1 MICQRCQKEKDE
13 IEFPK
18 RKKEFCKACRN
29 AIAVE
34 KYKGTEK
41 GLSSQERFKRTE
53 KYKQIHR
60 KSNKKRSEAGYY
72 RERYRNNDEFRK
84 KENERRMKHHRDHP
98 EIKKERDKRAI
109 LKNPEKN
116 RARGALR
123 QKICRGTI
131 IKPSCCDRC
140 KMEAKRIEAHHHDY
154 SKPFDVLWLC
164 VECHKIEHGK
174 IIGT

>member
-41 GLSSQERFKRTE
+41 GLSSEERFKRTE
-53 KYKQIHR
+53 NYKQIHR

-72 RERYRNNDEFRK
+72 RELYRNNDEFRK
-84 KENERRMKHHRDHP
+84 KENQRRMKHHRDHP
-98 EIKKERDKRAI
+98 EIKKEREKR
-109 LKNPEKN
+109 KKSE
-116 RARGALR
+116 RR
-123 QKICRGTI
+123 QSAST
-131 IKPSCCDRC
+131 PFS
-140 KMEAKRIEAHHHDY
+140 KRIFFRAVHATQHTHHALALVAPHY
-154 SKPFDVLWLC
+154 PHARYLDV
-164 VECHKIEHGK
+164 HISH
-174 IIGT
+174 